1 MQIRQ
6 EEENYTERRDLHD
19 TLRHLRD
26 FHKFYLNF
34 ILQKGWA
41 DRILFS
47 KAFAS

>member
-6 EEENYTERRDLHD
+6 EEENYTERHDLHD
-19 TLRHLRD
+19 TLKHLSD

-41 DRILFS
+41 EIELVS